1 MYFSCIC
8 LGDEFVSRLL
18 RLQLGFVL
26 ARSADTAA
34 DARHTLDEVLRQ
46 TSHFQKK
53 KGFLTLSRTVA
64 ARYLDIG
71 ILTRLFQTLPKRFP
85 NTLASCML
93 FSSGSRFT
101 SFARIIAR
109 ISP

>member
-1 MYFSCIC
+1 MYFSCLC

-18 RLQLGFVL
+18 RLHLGFVL

-71 ILTRLFQTLPKRFP
+71 ILTRLLQTF
-85 NTLASCML
+85 
-93 FSSGSRFT
+93 
-101 SFARIIAR
+101 
-109 ISP
+109 

>member
-1 MYFSCIC
+1 MPMHRERRHIIRLQVLMYFSCIC

-18 RLQLGFVL
+18 RLHLGFVL

-53 KGFLTLSRTVA
+53 KRFLTLSRTVA

-71 ILTRLFQTLPKRFP
+71 ILTRLLQTF
-85 NTLASCML
+85 
-93 FSSGSRFT
+93 
-101 SFARIIAR
+101 
-109 ISP
+109 

>member
-1 MYFSCIC
+1 MPMHRERRHIIRLQVLMYFSCIC

-18 RLQLGFVL
+18 RLHLGFVL
-26 ARSADTAA
+26 ARSADT
-34 DARHTLDEVLRQ
+34 RHTLDEVLRQ

-71 ILTRLFQTLPKRFP
+71 ILTRLLQTF
-85 NTLASCML
+85 
-93 FSSGSRFT
+93 
-101 SFARIIAR
+101 
-109 ISP
+109 